1 MSLDKVIKTYLKE
14 YCEITYMPKKKQ
26 ILIHDE
32 WDKNSDN
39 NIFIDIT
46 HTQGAK
52 VTLCWGK
59 IKEVIGIDYH
69 QKDLQ
74 KELSSLFHKLVS
86 EKKTKDFFKILI
98 DENLQVTLNFSEVLD
113 FFNFE

>member
-1 MSLDKVIKTYLKE
+1 MALDKVIKTYLKE
-14 YCEITYMPKKKQ
+14 YCEITYNPKKKQ

-32 WDKNSDN
+32 WDFNVEKPILIDLI
-39 NIFIDIT
+39 NIKGIS
-46 HTQGAK
+46 

-74 KELSSLFHKLVS
+74 KELSELFHKLVS

-98 DENLQVTLNFSEVLD
+98 DEDLEVTLEFSEVLD
-113 FFNFE
+113 FFIFE